1 MTAINA
7 AFPTNR
13 IGDWIFDLDNTIYP
27 AKTNLFLRV
36 SVRIT
41 EFVSRHYKVSA
52 VDARVIQKDLF
63 HRYGTTMRGM
73 MSEEN
78 IKPEVYLNYVHD
90 IDVSDLDRDY
100 ELNSM
105 LAALPGRKHIFTNG
119 TVPHAENILSA
130 YGVRHH
136 FDQIFDI
143 VAADYIPKPDQYA
156 FDCFLRQTGI
166 DPNNAVMIEDMAA
179 NLRPAAALGMRTV
192 WLASDIE
199 WAACGSN
206 ESFVHYKAD
215 DLKEFLRSLLLVDC

>member
-7 AFPTNR
+7 AFPTDK
-13 IGDWIFDLDNTIYP
+13 IGDWVFDLDNTIYP
-27 AKTNLFLRV
+27 AKIDLFRRV

-41 EFVSRHYKVSA
+41 EFVSRHYKVS
-52 VDARVIQKDLF
+52 VDEARVIQKDLF

-90 IDVSDLDRDY
+90 IDVSDLNRDI
-100 ELNSM
+100 ELDSM
-105 LAALPGRKHIFTNG
+105 LTVLPGRKHIFTNG
-119 TVPHAENILSA
+119 TVSHAKNILSA
-130 YGVRHH
+130 YGVLHH

-143 VAADYIPKPDQYA
+143 VAAEYIPKPDQHA

-179 NLRPAAALGMRTV
+179 NLCPAAALGMRTV

-199 WAACGSN
+199 WAARGSN
-206 ESFVHYKAD
+206 ESFVHFKAD
-215 DLKEFLRSLLLVDC
+215 DLKGFLRSLLLLDC

>member
-7 AFPTNR
+7 AFPTHK
-13 IGDWIFDLDNTIYP
+13 ISDWVFDLDNTIYP
-27 AKTNLFLRV
+27 AKTNLFRRV

-41 EFVSRHYKVSA
+41 DFVSRHYKVS
-52 VDARVIQKDLF
+52 VGDARVIQKDLF

-78 IKPEVYLNYVHD
+78 IKPEIYLNYVHD

-105 LAALPGRKHIFTNG
+105 LTALPGRKHIFTNG

-143 VAADYIPKPDQYA
+143 VAAGYIPKPDHHA
-156 FDCFLRQTGI
+156 FECFLRETGI
-166 DPNNAVMIEDMAA
+166 DPNKAVMIEDMAA

-199 WAACGSN
+199 WASRGSD

-215 DLKEFLRSLLLVDC
+215 DLKEFLRSLLLLDC